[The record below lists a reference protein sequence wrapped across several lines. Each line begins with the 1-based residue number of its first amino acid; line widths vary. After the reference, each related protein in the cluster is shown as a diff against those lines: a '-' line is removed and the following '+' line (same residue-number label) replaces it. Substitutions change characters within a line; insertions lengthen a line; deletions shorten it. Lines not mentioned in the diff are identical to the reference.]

1 LELWRSELL
10 EKLRREID
18 LFVEKH
24 PRSRISQFESE
35 KHLPGGSSRGT
46 SYFDPFPF
54 FVDHGEGHYLH
65 DVDGNRYL
73 DFMINATS
81 LITGHADPLV
91 VKELSA
97 QVRKGVSFSH
107 PTDAQVRLAGL
118 LCERIPSVE
127 SVRFVNSGTEAT
139 LNAIRV
145 ARAFSGKQKIA
156 KFEGGY
162 HGSNEYVSVSVN
174 TPREKLDPGG
184 PKAIPEFPGM
194 SQAILDDVLVLPYN
208 DLKVCQENLLRY
220 RNELSCVIMEPVVS
234 NFGYAPAK
242 LEFLRGIRDLTEELG
257 ILLIYDEVQSF
268 RVAPGGAQEL
278 FGVVPDL
285 TTLGKVIGGGMPVG
299 AFGGRADVMALYD
312 PTGAGPVIGHAGT
325 FNANPMTMVAG
336 EAVIQQLTPKVY
348 ARLGRLGGILRSKLE
363 AIFGEFNVEVQVT
376 GVESLFGIHFTSEEV
391 VDNRSMLRGD
401 TDMKKLLFM
410 GLLNEGVL
418 TQAKAAGSL
427 STLTTETEVD
437 RLVSATRSVVD
448 RIKG

>member
-1 LELWRSELL
+1 ML
-10 EKLRREID
+10 EKLQREID

-24 PRSRISQFESE
+24 PKSRISQNQS
-35 KHLPGGSSRGT
+35 KKYLPGGSSRAT

-81 LITGHADPLV
+81 LITGHADPV
-91 VKELSA
+91 VIKELHEQA
-97 QVRKGVSFSH
+97 RKGVSYSH
-107 PTDAQVRLAGL
+107 PTDAQVRLAAI

-139 LNAIRV
+139 INAIRV
-145 ARAFSGKQKIA
+145 ARAFSGKHKIA

-174 TPREKLDPGG
+174 TPREKLDPHRV
-184 PKAIPEFPGM
+184 KAIPEFPGM
-194 SQAILDDVLVLPYN
+194 SQAVLDDVLVMPYN
-208 DLKVCQENLLRY
+208 DLKACQEILLRY
-220 RNELSCVIMEPVVS
+220 RDELSCVIMEPVVS

-242 LEFLRGIRDLTEELG
+242 IEFLKGMRDITKELG
-257 ILLIYDEVQSF
+257 ILLVYDEVQSF

-278 FGVVPDL
+278 FGVLPDL

-312 PTGAGPVIGHAGT
+312 PSAGRPVIGHAGT

-336 EAVIQQLTPKVY
+336 EAVLSQLTPQVY
-348 ARLGRLGGILRSKLE
+348 DRLDRLGGVLRHKLE
-363 AIFGEFNVEVQVT
+363 AIFGEFNIEVQVT
-376 GVESLFGIHFTSEEV
+376 GVASLFGIHFTSEEIC
-391 VDNRSMLRGD
+391 DNRSMLSGD

-427 STLTTETEVD
+427 ATLTTEADVD
-437 RLVSATRSVVD
+437 TLVGATRRVVERVRGRD
-448 RIKG
+448 R

>member
-1 LELWRSELL
+1 ML
-10 EKLRREID
+10 EKLQREID

-24 PRSRISQFESE
+24 PKSRISQNQS
-35 KHLPGGSSRGT
+35 KKYLPGGSSRAT

-81 LITGHADPLV
+81 LITGHADPV
-91 VKELSA
+91 VIKELHKQA
-97 QVRKGVSFSH
+97 RKGVSFSH
-107 PTDAQVRLAGL
+107 PTNAQVRLAAI

-139 LNAIRV
+139 INAIRV
-145 ARAFSGKQKIA
+145 ARAFSGKHKIA

-174 TPREKLDPGG
+174 TPREKLDPQRV
-184 PKAIPEFPGM
+184 KAIPEFPGM
-194 SQAILDDVLVLPYN
+194 SQAVLDDVLVMPYN
-208 DLKVCQENLLRY
+208 DLKACQEILLRY
-220 RNELSCVIMEPVVS
+220 RDELSCVIMEPVVS

-242 LEFLRGIRDLTEELG
+242 IEFLKGMRDLTKELG
-257 ILLIYDEVQSF
+257 ILLVYDEVQSF

-278 FGVVPDL
+278 FGVLPDL
-285 TTLGKVIGGGMPVG
+285 TTLGKVVGGGMPVG

-312 PTGAGPVIGHAGT
+312 PSAGRPVIGHAGT

-336 EAVIQQLTPKVY
+336 EAVLSQLTPQVY
-348 ARLGRLGGILRSKLE
+348 DRLDKLGGVLRHKLE
-363 AIFGEFNVEVQVT
+363 AIFGEFNIEVQVT
-376 GVESLFGIHFTSEEV
+376 GVASLFGIHFTSEEIL
-391 VDNRSMLRGD
+391 DNRSMLSGD

-427 STLTTETEVD
+427 ATLTTEADVD
-437 RLVSATRSVVD
+437 TLVGATRRVVE
-448 RIKG
+448 RVRG